1 MAHIDASSER
11 EHLPFFVYGT
21 LRPGEENYQLFAWGK
36 TLREVPAVLP
46 QHTMYAGRYPCVA
59 DDAGA
64 GEGAGEGEGGSRVV
78 GDLLFI
84 CPALYEQ
91 VLAAFDALERFDPMQ
106 EDPWYR
112 RVTRT
117 VDYVAEDGS
126 PQHIAAW
133 VYLGGRATLASYTEA
148 NRVPSGDWFVYLRAS
163 GRK

>member
-1 MAHIDASSER
+1 MAHSEASSER

-21 LRPGEENYQLFAWGK
+21 LRPGEENYQLFAAGK
-36 TLREVPAVLP
+36 TLREIPAVLL
-46 QHTMYAGRYPCVA
+46 QHTMYAGRYPCVVE
-59 DDAGA
+59 DA
-64 GEGAGEGEGGSRVV
+64 GAGEGEGGSRVI

-84 CPALYEQ
+84 HPTLYEQ
-91 VLAAFDALERFDPMQ
+91 VLAAFDALERFDPTH

-126 PQHIAAW
+126 IRRSTAW
-133 VYLGGRATLASYTEA
+133 VYLGGRATRATYTEA
-148 NRVPSGDWFVYLRAS
+148 DRVSSGDWFAYLRAS

>member
-1 MAHIDASSER
+1 MAHSDASSAR

-21 LRPGEENYQLFAWGK
+21 LRPGEENYERLAAGT

-46 QHTMYAGRYPCVA
+46 RHTMYAGHYPCVVE
-59 DDAGA
+59 DD
-64 GEGAGEGEGGSRVV
+64 GEEASRVV

-84 CPALYEQ
+84 HPARYEQ
-91 VLAAFDALERFDPMQ
+91 VLAAFDALEGFDPTQ

-117 VDYVAEDGS
+117 VDSIAEDGS
-126 PQHIAAW
+126 PQHITAW

-148 NRVPSGDWFVYLRAS
+148 DRVPSGDWFAYLRAS
-163 GRK
+163 GRKEQ

>member
-21 LRPGEENYQLFAWGK
+21 LRPGEENYQLFAAGK
-36 TLREVPAVLP
+36 TLREVSAVLP
-46 QHTMYAGRYPCVA
+46 RHVMYAGRYPCVVE
-59 DDAGA
+59 DDCA
-64 GEGAGEGEGGSRVV
+64 GGSRVV

-84 CPALYEQ
+84 HPALYEQ
-91 VLAAFDALERFDPMQ
+91 VLAAFDALERFDPTQ

-117 VDYVAEDGS
+117 VDYLAEDGS
-126 PQHIAAW
+126 TRRMTAW
-133 VYLGGRATLASYTEA
+133 VYLGGRATVATYTERD
-148 NRVPSGDWFVYLRAS
+148 RVPSGDWLAYLRTS

>member
-1 MAHIDASSER
+1 MAQIETSSECEH

-21 LRPGEENYQLFAWGK
+21 LRPGEDNYQLFAAGK
-36 TLREVPAVLP
+36 TLREIPAVLP
-46 QHTMYAGRYPCVA
+46 RHTMYAGRYPCVVE
-59 DDAGA
+59 D
-64 GEGAGEGEGGSRVV
+64 EGGSRVV

-84 CPALYEQ
+84 HHTQYEQ
-91 VLAAFDALERFDPMQ
+91 VLAAFDALERFDPTQ

-126 PQHIAAW
+126 PRRITAW
-133 VYLGGRATLASYTEA
+133 VYLGGRATRATYTEA
-148 NRVPSGDWFVYLRAS
+148 DRVSSGDWFAYLRAS